1 MTNEQLLI
9 QGGLQAWKFN
19 EDRIDK
25 FLRALSEEE
34 LQHEIMPGRN
44 RLIYLWGHIAAVNDA
59 LFPLLGLGPK
69 MYPELAPMFLAN
81 PDRAVQEIYSGHEVG
96 RAFDEVN
103 RALWTAFTRW
113 TTAEWLEKHTSVSDE
128 DFVREPHRNRFTVVV
143 SRNTHMAFHFGQAML
158 TKPGP

>member
-1 MTNEQLLI
+1 MTTEQLLI

-103 RALWTAFTRW
+103 HALWTAFTRW

-143 SRNTHMAFHFGQAML
+143 SRSTHMAFHFGQAML